1 VCFFF
6 GKVGVV
12 YPSLIAHL
20 LLASYI
26 PVSLFLSVRW
36 FIYIYIYY
44 IYIIIM
50 SIFLLLR
57 DQLHDF
63 MFSMVVMFTPNSWT
77 SI

>member
-1 VCFFF
+1 MCFFW
-6 GKVGVV
+6 KVGVV

-36 FIYIYIYY
+36 FIYIYI
-44 IYIIIM
+44 IYIM

>member
-1 VCFFF
+1 MGRLAKYFQISVNTKTEEISCVFFF

-36 FIYIYIYY
+36 FIYTYIYIYY
-44 IYIIIM
+44 IYNYNVY
-50 SIFLLLR
+50 
-57 DQLHDF
+57 
-63 MFSMVVMFTPNSWT
+63 FSVA
-77 SI
+77 